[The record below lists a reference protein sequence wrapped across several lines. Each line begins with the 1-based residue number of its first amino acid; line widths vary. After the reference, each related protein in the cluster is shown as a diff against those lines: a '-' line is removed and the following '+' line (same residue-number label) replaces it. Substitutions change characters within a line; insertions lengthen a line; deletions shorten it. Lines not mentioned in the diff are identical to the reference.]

1 MSRLR
6 ALLVE
11 DTDLVASGLERALS
25 DGGIEVAG
33 RAETLSEA
41 LAQPL
46 PDVVLLD
53 LGLPDICR
61 LQTVSAMRGAWPT
74 MPILV
79 ITVYMNVDIALW
91 VYRDGA
97 AGFVAKDVKAPA
109 LAKALR
115 TIDGGEPFLLPELA
129 SGLLSRS
136 PPLGRRRLIGLET
149 EALGLIAEGLDLD
162 GVASALHR
170 SRRAVSGLLK
180 SALETLAVPVLS
192 AGELRALFA
201 IEMGLT
207 IAASARLLG
216 MNKKNFGAYLT
227 SVRQKI
233 DLPPGERGPLS
244 AFVNRLHVG
253 CQIPLEKHIDTAPTG
268 RPRNPNVV

>member
-1 MSRLR
+1 MRRLR

-11 DTDLVASGLERALS
+11 DTDLVAFGVERALS
-25 DGGIEVAG
+25 DGGIEVAH
-33 RAETLSEA
+33 RVETLSEA

-61 LQTVSAMRGAWPT
+61 LHTVSALRSAWPT
-74 MPILV
+74 IPILV

-109 LAKALR
+109 LGKALR

-129 SGLLSRS
+129 AGLLSRPS
-136 PPLGRRRLIGLET
+136 PPGRRSLNGPET
-149 EALGLIAEGLDLD
+149 ELLELISDGLDLD
-162 GVASALHR
+162 AVASEMKW
-170 SRRAVSGLLK
+170 SRRAVSGLMR

-207 IAASARLLG
+207 VAASARLLSI
-216 MNKKNFGAYLT
+216 NKKNFGAYLT
-227 SVRQKI
+227 SVRDKI
-233 DLPPGERGPLS
+233 GLPPGERGPLS

-253 CQIPLEKHIDTAPTG
+253 CQLPLEKHIEPAPTG
-268 RPRNPNVV
+268 PHRPPNVV